1 MANFY
6 QNRLFW
12 VYLRPIFTDFTP
24 NRSLGRL
31 LYFLMTGLLSFAF
44 LQGSF
49 CPFSIRKM
57 PCLSNKFLR
66 KECLSQ
72 FLYLPLPYIRY
83 PLFKF
88 SAALGQVDF
97 LTDASIG

>member
-6 QNRLFW
+6 QNRLFL
-12 VYLRPIFTDFTP
+12 VYLRPIFTFLPQIVIRTLTLFSYD
-24 NRSLGRL
+24 RL
-31 LYFLMTGLLSFAF
+31 AVFCF

-49 CPFSIRKM
+49 CPFLIRKM
-57 PCLSNKFLR
+57 PCLRKKILR

-83 PLFKF
+83 SLFKF